1 MTSSLEITLRDMHC
15 HAQVEIPVREREL
28 DATLVAIIGAQVH
41 AELNTTRHAWIQA

>member
-1 MTSSLEITLRDMHC
+1 MTFSLEITLRDMHC

-28 DATLVAIIGAQVH
+28 DATLVAIGGAQVH